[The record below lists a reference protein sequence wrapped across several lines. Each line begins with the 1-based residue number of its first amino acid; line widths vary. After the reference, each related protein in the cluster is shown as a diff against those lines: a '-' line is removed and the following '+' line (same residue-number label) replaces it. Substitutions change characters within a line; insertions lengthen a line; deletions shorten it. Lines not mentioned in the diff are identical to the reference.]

1 MTAGGGKWSTRALQ
15 QRMLRARWRN
25 VGVRAKRSLPT
36 SGIPSQ
42 RGASLRCGAL
52 VLPSRRRW
60 LSVLRQMKSA
70 GLLGSTLKSGRL
82 WPGLLLPDAVMQS
95 YRPLVWTEEYFIEGF
110 LPSAEVEA
118 V

>member
-1 MTAGGGKWSTRALQ
+1 VTAGVGKSSTKGLQ
-15 QRMLRARWRN
+15 LRLLRGRWRS

-36 SGIPSQ
+36 SGIPLQ
-42 RGASLRCGAL
+42 HGASRRCGAW